1 MLDHITK
8 REKILRHLWRARC
21 SFRQQFRVFTCQL
34 MSKQNTLPH
43 VLLKKYAEGCNWERK
58 RIVFRLLM
66 WLHKFSFVYIKRFM
80 ERRPPC
86 LPAIRA
92 PSSGC
97 QILLFFFFWCLPFL
111 YTNQS
116 SFKMTTLNTFPSGLI
131 WLPLW
136 WLPGAGRRQ
145 PPCSSGSGWRGWGWR
160 RWLPR
165 LGGCL
170 LFWIDSTGCD
180 DQRWASGHLEQRGS
194 QDTVEVLKDK

>member
-1 MLDHITK
+1 MRRDVIG
-8 REKILRHLWRARC
+8 RESGLYSAFWCDYTNFHLFTLKGLWRGDLLVC
-21 SFRQQFRVFTCQL
+21 
-34 MSKQNTLPH
+34 LP
-43 VLLKKYAEGCNWERK
+43 
-58 RIVFRLLM
+58 
-66 WLHKFSFVYIKRFM
+66 S
-80 ERRPPC
+80 ERRALGAKFC
-86 LPAIRA
+86 F
-92 PSSGC
+92 
-97 QILLFFFFWCLPFL
+97 FFFFWCLPFL